1 MTYSAPAPAPAPAPA
16 TPAPSYTPP
25 AVVHTAPHH
34 ARHKTAKRHRRQ
46 HPKEAATKAIQP
58 QPAAGPLPFAGGL
71 VPAQRASASVTKE
84 AQDPALLILLSGM
97 GGALLLIVIVTW
109 LPSTPLR
116 ATAAGRVAIDH
127 QTDLL
132 VAGIGAFLI
141 SLVVYVVAH

>member
-1 MTYSAPAPAPAPAPA
+1 M
-16 TPAPSYTPP
+16 
-25 AVVHTAPHH
+25 
-34 ARHKTAKRHRRQ
+34 
-46 HPKEAATKAIQP
+46 
-58 QPAAGPLPFAGGL
+58 
-71 VPAQRASASVTKE
+71 TKE